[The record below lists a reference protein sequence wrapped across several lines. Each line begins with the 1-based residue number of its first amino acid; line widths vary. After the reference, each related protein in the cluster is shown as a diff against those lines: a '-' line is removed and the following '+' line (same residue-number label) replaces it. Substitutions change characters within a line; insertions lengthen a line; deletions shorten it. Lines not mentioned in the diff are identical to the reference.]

1 MKLLKSFL
9 NKKAS
14 LTFLFIVGSIYSS
27 FAINAVD
34 SDLSNFAGSNE
45 GRDQLWMYIFVVLLL
60 VLSVV
65 LAYREKKRA

>member
-9 NKKAS
+9 TKTVT
-14 LTFLFIVGSIYSS
+14 LTLLFTGVSMFNS

-34 SDLSNFAGSNE
+34 SDLSNYAGSNE
-45 GRDQLWMYIFVVLLL
+45 GSDQVGMYIFVVLLL

-65 LAYREKKRA
+65 MAYREKKQV